1 MILNRIWLGMLVF
14 AGAFGVMNG
23 KTSEVVVAVT
33 ESAKMAFEFALSLAG
48 VMAFWLGLM
57 NVAKDAGLL
66 ETLARL
72 LLPIMRVLF
81 PEIPPAHPA
90 IGAMVMNLAAN
101 MLGLANAATPFGLE
115 AMRELQTL
123 NPMPNRATHA
133 MCMFLALNT
142 SSVQLIPAS
151 AMAFLIAAGAHH
163 PSDIMLTTMLATIC
177 STIVAISVAIFLSR
191 LGPHRVQPYVPES

>member
-1 MILNRIWLGMLVF
+1 MLNRIWLGMIVF
-14 AGAFGVMNG
+14 AAGFGIING
-23 KTSEVVVAVT
+23 KATDVVIAIT

-57 NVAKDAGLL
+57 NVAKDAGFLDA
-66 ETLARL
+66 LAKI
-72 LLPIMRVLF
+72 LLPVMRALF
-81 PEIPPAHPA
+81 PEIPPHHPA
-90 IGAMVMNLAAN
+90 LGAMVMNLAAN

-123 NPMPNRATHA
+123 NLHSQRATHA

-151 AMAFLIAAGAHH
+151 AMAFLIAAGATN
-163 PSDIMLTTMLATIC
+163 PTDIILTTLLATIC
-177 STIVAISVAIFLSR
+177 STIVAVTVAITLSR
-191 LGPHRVQPYVPES
+191 IGPERVKAYDS